1 MDKLGYKSFNLISE
15 STLHSVPH
23 GSWILLHPFF
33 FSCPTSWH
41 VGSYFTSQW
50 SKLGPLQWK
59 AQSPNHWTAREFL
72 CSILDWI
79 TWLGNLVTCIFFF
92 LNHKKIILI
101 FYSYMSYHSYIQ
113 WKYFKLFIL
122 WMQLRLSIL
131 VIYWKTNMW
140 KVHYNSMLSHFSCVW
155 LFATLWTVAR
165 QAALSMGFSR
175 QEYWSEL
182 PCPLPG
188 DLPNPESKPVT
199 LMSPA
204 LAGGFFTTIA
214 TWGAPHPTYNE
225 TSNFADIK
233 ARLYIL

>member
-79 TWLGNLVTCIFFF
+79 TWLGSLVTCIFFF

-113 WKYFKLFIL
+113 WKYFKLFTL

-155 LFATLWTVAR
+155 LFATLWTVC
-165 QAALSMGFSR
+165 S
-175 QEYWSEL
+175 
-182 PCPLPG
+182 LPG
-188 DLPNPESKPVT
+188 SLVHGLLQARIMEWVAMPSSRGSSEPRDQTCNPYVSCIGRWV
-199 LMSPA
+199 LHHHCHLGSPP
-204 LAGGFFTTIA
+204 
-214 TWGAPHPTYNE
+214 PH
-225 TSNFADIK
+225 
-233 ARLYIL
+233 L